1 MVIGLIGFLVVI
13 QIACIGFLTFA
24 ARERHVKAIRYR
36 RQRDCLYKYFNIY
49 AEKFF
54 LFEPL
59 PQKSWKVLN
68 EIESK

>member
-24 ARERHVKAIRYR
+24 VRERHVKAIRYCR
-36 RQRDCLYKYFNIY
+36 HRDCLYEHFNIF

-59 PQKSWKVLN
+59 PKELVRVLD
-68 EIESK
+68 EIEGK